1 MEVSDSSVVNHA
13 GELTDVPAPSLLAHR
28 PSFSFATDGYF
39 TALGNYPAPSITTP
53 LQPLMPMPT
62 LQPLQPLPPGLVNG
76 VSPHLM
82 HRSSWSVPTHLG
94 LAHPTDPHPLAHNS
108 GDGDGGEVYHQQNIH
123 NAQPEIEEDRSET
136 KTEET
141 SDEDKRHWG
150 TGRKK
155 IQIEFI
161 QNKLKRQITF
171 SKRKTGMMKKIQELT
186 TLTGTQAL
194 LVLVSETG
202 HVYNYATPKLLSLV
216 ADDDNNPIRN
226 ALRAWN
232 VETKQYRDMA

>member
-1 MEVSDSSVVNHA
+1 MAADH
-13 GELTDVPAPSLLAHR
+13 
-28 PSFSFATDGYF
+28 
-39 TALGNYPAPSITTP
+39 
-53 LQPLMPMPT
+53 
-62 LQPLQPLPPGLVNG
+62 PPPV
-76 VSPHLM
+76 H
-82 HRSSWSVPTHLG
+82 HH
-94 LAHPTDPHPLAHNS
+94 HHHNV
-108 GDGDGGEVYHQQNIH
+108 DGDGGEVYQSTTINT
-123 NAQPEIEEDRSET
+123 AQHEAEEERPEP

-171 SKRKTGMMKKIQELT
+171 SKRKTGMLKKIQELT

-216 ADDDNNPIRN
+216 ADDDNNPIKK
-226 ALRAWN
+226 ALRTWN
-232 VETKQYRDMA
+232 VETKPSREMA